1 MVGCNGFH
9 EKFTPVKQ
17 DLANQVRKMSG
28 LRQASMR
35 TLNDSHLESV
45 QVEVR
50 PIGRC
55 YLIIGLK

>member
-1 MVGCNGFH
+1 MAGVPRKDGVRR
-9 EKFTPVKQ
+9 TVT
-17 DLANQVRKMSG
+17 NQVRKMSG